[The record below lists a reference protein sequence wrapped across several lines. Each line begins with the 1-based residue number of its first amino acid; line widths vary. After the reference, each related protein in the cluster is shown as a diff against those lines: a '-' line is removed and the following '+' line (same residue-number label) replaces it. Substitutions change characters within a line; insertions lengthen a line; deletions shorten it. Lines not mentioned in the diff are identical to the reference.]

1 MPPSLFFCCSGR
13 FGLVWQALHFGGLNE
28 AKKEKYENNFHV
40 LCRFKKNLYFF
51 NLNKD
56 SFFMK
61 FLTFALFNETSEIC
75 QIFVHKRLI

>member
-40 LCRFKKNLYFF
+40 LCRF
-51 NLNKD
+51 
-56 SFFMK
+56 
-61 FLTFALFNETSEIC
+61 
-75 QIFVHKRLI
+75 